1 MGKVLSGSDIE
12 SYRKSGIHFPLRAF
26 STVEAGELAGKAEST
41 KAMMGGKF
49 AGRYNQKPHLLFPW
63 LNELVRTPK
72 ILDAV
77 EDVLGSEDILCW
89 AASFFAKGAGDGS
102 FISWHQD
109 ATYWGLSSPDV
120 VTAWVALTPSTV
132 ESGCMKV
139 VPGTHLKQLEHK
151 DSFHEKNLLTR
162 GQEVA
167 AEVNEADAVNVVL
180 QPGEFSLHHVLLVH
194 GSEPNRAALPRI
206 GYAIRYIPP
215 HLRQITGERDC
226 ATLVRGRDR
235 FNHFDH
241 EEPPKADMDAAA
253 VEQHA
258 AVIDATTR
266 ILYRGARKPARS
278 AS

>member
-215 HLRQITGERDC
+215 HLHQITGERDC

-235 FNHFDH
+235 VNHFDP

-258 AVIDATTR
+258 AVIDAKTR

>member
-1 MGKVLSGSDIE
+1 MSKLLGGDAVERYQSEGFCFPVPVLSREEAAG
-12 SYRKSGIHFPLRAF
+12 YRRCLEQHEASTGKPLQGNWRHK
-26 STVEAGELAGKAEST
+26 T
-41 KAMMGGKF
+41 
-49 AGRYNQKPHLLFPW
+49 HLLFTW
-63 LNELVRTPK
+63 ADRLVHHPK

-77 EDVLGSEDILCW
+77 EDLIGPDILCW
-89 AASFFAKGAGDGS
+89 TTNFFIKEASHPGFV
-102 FISWHQD
+102 SWHQD

-180 QPGEFSLHHVLLVH
+180 QPGELSLHHVLLVH

-215 HLRQITGERDC
+215 HLHQITGERDC

-258 AVIDATTR
+258 AVIDAKTR